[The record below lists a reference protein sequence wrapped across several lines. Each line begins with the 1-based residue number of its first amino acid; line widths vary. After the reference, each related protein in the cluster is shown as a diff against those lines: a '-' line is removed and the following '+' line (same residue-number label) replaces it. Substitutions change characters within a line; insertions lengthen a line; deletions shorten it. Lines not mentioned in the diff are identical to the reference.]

1 MKICA
6 ANGTLY
12 ISLIYKLDFV
22 IGFNCTRRA
31 SREGEESLLVNHC
44 FARIMPVC
52 LLKTLLLITRLVF
65 PILHW
70 EA

>member
-1 MKICA
+1 MEICA

-22 IGFNCTRRA
+22 IGFNCTRRT
-31 SREGEESLLVNHC
+31 SREGKESLLVNHC

-52 LLKTLLLITRLVF
+52 LL
-65 PILHW
+65 
-70 EA
+70 